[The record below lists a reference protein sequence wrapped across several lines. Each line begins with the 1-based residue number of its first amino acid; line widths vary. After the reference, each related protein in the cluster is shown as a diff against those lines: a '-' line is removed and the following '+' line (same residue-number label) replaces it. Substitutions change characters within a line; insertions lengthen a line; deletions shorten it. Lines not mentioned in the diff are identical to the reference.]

1 MKTLKTVLVG
11 SNRRIPLTEFN
22 RYLDSIGAEPYSND
36 NTSGFLRV
44 REASEW
50 LNVSEG
56 YIYKLIYAYEKE
68 PVQIGMA
75 DVSE

>member
-11 SNRRIPLTEFN
+11 TNRRIPLTEFN

>member
-36 NTSGFLRV
+36 NTSGFLKV
-44 REASEW
+44 REAAEW
-50 LNVSEG
+50 LHVSEG

-75 DVSE
+75 DVSD

>member
-1 MKTLKTVLVG
+1 MLKTVLVG
-11 SNRRIPLTEFN
+11 TNRRTPLTEFN

>member
-22 RYLDSIGAEPYSND
+22 RYLNTIGAEPYSND
-36 NTSGFLRV
+36 NTSGFLTV
-44 REASEW
+44 REAADW
-50 LNVSEG
+50 LNVSMG

-68 PVQIGMA
+68 PIQIGMA
-75 DVSE
+75 DVSD

>member
-1 MKTLKTVLVG
+1 MKMLKTVLVG
-11 SNRRIPLTEFN
+11 TNRRIPLTEFN